1 MALIGWR
8 ARGGGKPR
16 ILPLGD
22 SAMLAEFATTVDMA
36 VNARIQQ
43 VASRIRKRAPSWVRD
58 VVPSMAAV
66 AVHFD
71 VAAIAAEDPKAPDAR
86 IAAAREELRRLIELA
101 ALDVPKAVEADV
113 ATIEVPVCYG
123 GEYGEDLEAV
133 AAQVKMKPDEVVR
146 RHCASPH
153 RVLMVGFAPGHPYM
167 GGLDPALSIPRRATP
182 RVRVP
187 EGSIA
192 IANGQSVVYPFVI
205 SGGWSI
211 IGRTPLRVFDPAAT
225 PPAIFAPGQHV
236 RFVAIDAAE
245 YARLRAKAGTR

>member
-8 ARGGGKPR
+8 GRSGGKPR

-22 SAMLAEFATTVDMA
+22 SAMLAEFSTTVDMA

-43 VASRIRKRAPSWVRD
+43 VASRIREKAPPWVRD
-58 VVPSMAAV
+58 VVPSMAAI

-71 VAAIAAEDPKAPDAR
+71 LATVAASDPKAPDAR
-86 IAAAREELRRLIELA
+86 IAEAREELRRLIELA
-101 ALDVPKAVEADV
+101 ALDVPKAVEEGTEAID
-113 ATIEVPVCYG
+113 VPVCYG
-123 GEYGEDLEAV
+123 GEHGEDLEAV
-133 AAQVKMKPDEVVR
+133 AAQVGMKPEEVVR
-146 RHCASPH
+146 RHGQSPH
-153 RVLMVGFAPGHPYM
+153 RVLMVGFAPGHPYI

-187 EGSIA
+187 EGSVA

-211 IGRTPLRVFDPAAT
+211 IGRTPLRVFDPKAT
-225 PPAIFAPGQHV
+225 PPAIFAPGQRV

-245 YARLRAKAGTR
+245 YARLRAKSEPR